1 MAVSFVYRL
10 FHYLRVVQVSDS
22 STTERALADSIAA
35 FDAELARK
43 LPAEVLEAVHARP
56 SPEIVADE
64 AGRGAPRVGAAAP
77 PFSLPDARGG
87 QVSLQKQLACGP
99 VVLTFYRG
107 AWCPYCDLAL
117 RAYQEVLPH
126 IRALGANLV
135 AISPQTPDESLTTAE
150 KKNLAFAVLS
160 DAGNTVARQYG
171 LIFEVST
178 ALDAIHKAF
187 GIDLV
192 EIERRHLERVTGAPR
207 LSSSAGTAASRSRSW
222 MPIIACVSNPRSS
235 CVSSKPW
242 CAARWCRR
250 VARNITTA
258 RRTKARPRHEPWVA
272 TESCLSS

>member
-1 MAVSFVYRL
+1 
-10 FHYLRVVQVSDS
+10 VSDS
-22 STTERALADSIAA
+22 SITERQLADSIAA
-35 FDAELARK
+35 FDAGLAQI
-43 LPAEVLEAVHARP
+43 LPAEVLEAVRAAIA
-56 SPEIVADE
+56 EIVADE

-87 QVSLQKQLACGP
+87 QVSLQKQLECGP

-126 IRALGANLV
+126 IRALGASLV

-150 KKNLAFAVLS
+150 KKNLTFAVLS
-160 DAGNTVARQYG
+160 DTGNTVARQYG

-192 EIERRHLERVTGAPR
+192 RSNGDTSNELPVPATFIIDRDGRIAFAFVDADYRVRLEPAELLRQLEPVVR
-207 LSSSAGTAASRSRSW
+207 SEVVQAGRPEPHNRAS
-222 MPIIACVSNPRSS
+222 
-235 CVSSKPW
+235 
-242 CAARWCRR
+242 
-250 VARNITTA
+250 
-258 RRTKARPRHEPWVA
+258 E
-272 TESCLSS
+272 